1 MSRTLAPAPTMRT
14 GAGDRRDSSGR
25 EPGVAK
31 AGEGL
36 EAKEAEV
43 VAARGNVVERSFVAS
58 V

>member
-1 MSRTLAPAPTMRT
+1 MRT